1 MQRAAAGESS
11 SSYDMHP
18 PPHMTC
24 IIKDCAA
31 MQRTAAGE
39 KCTGLVG
46 GGLGGGRERGREKKM
61 SALELSQRSAN
72 AAALYVTVAE
82 DIRAHAASTKEGG
95 GGNPSCV
102 KVKETYYTHKRDLR

>member
-1 MQRAAAGESS
+1 
-11 SSYDMHP
+11 
-18 PPHMTC
+18 
-24 IIKDCAA
+24 
-31 MQRTAAGE
+31 
-39 KCTGLVG
+39 
-46 GGLGGGRERGREKKM
+46 M